1 MADILVVED
10 NLEMGTLLCDF
21 LQAEGYSTEH
31 CMDGADAV
39 DMFVASGAKLV
50 ILDIMLPHLDG
61 YGICKKIRETSNIP
75 VIMVSA
81 KNLKDDKLKGLLL
94 GADDYIE
101 KPYDID
107 ILIAKVK
114 GIFARR
120 YSADVLSDGFLRIN
134 KLRHTVSVATGI
146 RETGSYTDPLDGITD
161 GSEDKLKEKDRQLQ
175 NDTPIQDNQQA
186 QKEIELTQKEYELLT
201 LLVENTGK
209 TLNKDF
215 LFNKIWGIDSDSEQ
229 QTLTVHIKW
238 LRQKIEEDPK
248 NPKHII
254 TVWGVGYRYE
264 VVP

>member
-1 MADILVVED
+1 MDMADILVVED
-10 NLEMGTLLCDF
+10 NIEMGTLLCDF
-21 LQAEGYSTEH
+21 LQAEGYTTEH
-31 CMDGADAV
+31 CTDGADAL
-39 DMFVASGAKLV
+39 DMFVDSGAKLV

-61 YGICKKIRETSNIP
+61 YGICKKIRETSNAP

-81 KNLKDDKLKGLLL
+81 KNMKDDKLKGLLL

-120 YSADVLSDGFLRIN
+120 YSTDVLSDGFLKIN
-134 KLRHTVSVATGI
+134 KLRHTVEIPGRDDS
-146 RETGSYTDPLDGITD
+146 
-161 GSEDKLKEKDRQLQ
+161 KEL
-175 NDTPIQDNQQA
+175 
-186 QKEIELTQKEYELLT
+186 ELTQKEYELLT

-209 TLNKDF
+209 TMNKDF

-238 LRQKIEEDPK
+238 LRQKIEEDAK
-248 NPKHII
+248 NPKHIL

-264 VVP
+264 N

>member
-1 MADILVVED
+1 
-10 NLEMGTLLCDF
+10 
-21 LQAEGYSTEH
+21 
-31 CMDGADAV
+31 MDGADAV
-39 DMFVASGAKLV
+39 QMFVDSKAKLV

-61 YGICKKIRETSNIP
+61 YGICKKIRETSNAP

-81 KNLKDDKLKGLLL
+81 KNMKDDKLKGLLL

-120 YSADVLSDGFLRIN
+120 YSDDALSDGFLKIN
-134 KLRHTVSVATGI
+134 KLRHTVSV
-146 RETGSYTDPLDGITD
+146 LK
-161 GSEDKLKEKDRQLQ
+161 GSEE
-175 NDTPIQDNQQA
+175 TP
-186 QKEIELTQKEYELLT
+186 EIELTQKEFELLT

-209 TLNKDF
+209 TMNKDF

-264 VVP
+264 K

>member
-10 NLEMGTLLCDF
+10 NMEMGTLLCDF
-21 LQAEGYSTEH
+21 LNAEGYTTEH
-31 CMDGADAV
+31 CMDGADAM
-39 DMFVASGAKLV
+39 DMFVSTGAKMV

-61 YGICKKIRETSNIP
+61 FGICKKIRETSNTPI
-75 VIMVSA
+75 IMVSA
-81 KNLKDDKLKGLLL
+81 KNMKDDKLKGLLL

-114 GIFARR
+114 GVFSRR
-120 YSADVLSDGFLRIN
+120 YSTDAFSDSFLRI
-134 KLRHTVSVATGI
+134 
-146 RETGSYTDPLDGITD
+146 
-161 GSEDKLKEKDRQLQ
+161 DKLKKTVKVLNGKAEAAK
-175 NDTPIQDNQQA
+175 
-186 QKEIELTQKEYELLT
+186 KETELTQKEYELLS

-209 TLNKDF
+209 TMNKDF

-248 NPKHII
+248 NPKHIV

-264 VVP
+264 

>member
-10 NLEMGTLLCDF
+10 NIEMGTLLCDF
-21 LQAEGYSTEH
+21 LKAEGYSTEH
-31 CMDGADAV
+31 CTDGLDAM
-39 DMFVASGAKLV
+39 DMFVDSGAKLV

-61 YGICKKIRETSNIP
+61 YGICKKIRETSNAPI
-75 VIMVSA
+75 IMVSA
-81 KNLKDDKLKGLLL
+81 KNMKDDKLKGLLL

-114 GIFARR
+114 GIFSRR
-120 YSADVLSDGFLRIN
+120 YSSDVLSDGFLKID
-134 KLRHTVSVATGI
+134 KLKHTVSVSKGTVLI
-146 RETGSYTDPLDGITD
+146 DTPDNDVSKRTVP
-161 GSEDKLKEKDRQLQ
+161 
-175 NDTPIQDNQQA
+175 NDTL
-186 QKEIELTQKEYELLT
+186 ELTQKEFELLT

-209 TLNKDF
+209 TMNKDF

-264 VVP
+264 K

>member
-1 MADILVVED
+1 MDMADILVVED
-10 NLEMGTLLCDF
+10 NIEMGTLLCDF
-21 LQAEGYSTEH
+21 LQAEGYTTEH
-31 CMDGADAV
+31 CTDGADAL
-39 DMFVASGAKLV
+39 DMFVDLGAKLV

-61 YGICKKIRETSNIP
+61 YGICKKIRETSNAP

-81 KNLKDDKLKGLLL
+81 KNMKDDKLKGLLL

-120 YSADVLSDGFLRIN
+120 YSTDVLSDGFLKIN
-134 KLRHTVSVATGI
+134 KLRHTVEISG
-146 RETGSYTDPLDGITD
+146 RDDS
-161 GSEDKLKEKDRQLQ
+161 KEL
-175 NDTPIQDNQQA
+175 
-186 QKEIELTQKEYELLT
+186 ELTQKEYELLT

-209 TLNKDF
+209 TMNKDF

-238 LRQKIEEDPK
+238 LRQKIEEDAK
-248 NPKHII
+248 NPKHIL

-264 VVP
+264 N

>member
-10 NLEMGTLLCDF
+10 NMEMGTLLCDF
-21 LQAEGYSTEH
+21 LNAEGYTTEH
-31 CMDGADAV
+31 CVDGADAM
-39 DMFVASGAKLV
+39 DMFVSSGAKMV

-61 YGICKKIRETSNIP
+61 FGICRKIRETSNTPI
-75 VIMVSA
+75 IMVSA
-81 KNLKDDKLKGLLL
+81 KNMKDDKLKGLLL

-114 GIFARR
+114 GVFSRR
-120 YSADVLSDGFLRIN
+120 YSTDAFSDGFLKI
-134 KLRHTVSVATGI
+134 
-146 RETGSYTDPLDGITD
+146 
-161 GSEDKLKEKDRQLQ
+161 DKLKRTVKVNNGNAEA
-175 NDTPIQDNQQA
+175 A
-186 QKEIELTQKEYELLT
+186 QKELELTQKEYELLS
-201 LLVENTGK
+201 LLADNAGK
-209 TLNKDF
+209 TMNQDF
-215 LFNKIWGIDSDSEQ
+215 LFTKIWGIDSDSDQ

-264 VVP
+264 Q

>member
-10 NLEMGTLLCDF
+10 NIEMGTLLCDF
-21 LQAEGYSTEH
+21 LQAEGYTTEH
-31 CMDGADAV
+31 CTDGADAL
-39 DMFVASGAKLV
+39 DMFVDSGAKLV

-61 YGICKKIRETSNIP
+61 YGICKKIRETSNAP
-75 VIMVSA
+75 VIVVSA
-81 KNLKDDKLKGLLL
+81 KNMKDDKLKGLLL

-120 YSADVLSDGFLRIN
+120 YSTDVLSDGFLKIN
-134 KLRHTVSVATGI
+134 KLRHTVEIPGRDDS
-146 RETGSYTDPLDGITD
+146 
-161 GSEDKLKEKDRQLQ
+161 KEL
-175 NDTPIQDNQQA
+175 
-186 QKEIELTQKEYELLT
+186 ELTQKEYELLT

-209 TLNKDF
+209 TMNKDF

-238 LRQKIEEDPK
+238 LRQKIEEDAK
-248 NPKHII
+248 NPKHIL

-264 VVP
+264 N

>member
-1 MADILVVED
+1 MADILVIED
-10 NLEMGTLLCDF
+10 NMEMGTLLCDF
-21 LQAEGYSTEH
+21 LNAEGYTTEH
-31 CMDGADAV
+31 CTDGADAM
-39 DMFVASGAKLV
+39 DMFVSSGAKLV

-61 YGICKKIRETSNIP
+61 FGICKKIREASNTPI
-75 VIMVSA
+75 IMVSA
-81 KNLKDDKLKGLLL
+81 KNMKDDKLKGLLL

-114 GIFARR
+114 GVFSRR
-120 YSADVLSDGFLRIN
+120 YSTDAFSDSFLRI
-134 KLRHTVSVATGI
+134 
-146 RETGSYTDPLDGITD
+146 
-161 GSEDKLKEKDRQLQ
+161 DKLKKTVKVLNGKAEAAK
-175 NDTPIQDNQQA
+175 
-186 QKEIELTQKEYELLT
+186 KETELTQKEYELLS

-209 TLNKDF
+209 TMNKDF

-248 NPKHII
+248 NPKHIV

-264 VVP
+264 

>member
-10 NLEMGTLLCDF
+10 NIEMGTLLCDF
-21 LQAEGYSTEH
+21 LQAEGYTIEH
-31 CMDGADAV
+31 CTDGADAL
-39 DMFVASGAKLV
+39 DMFVDSGAKLV

-61 YGICKKIRETSNIP
+61 YGICKKIRETSNAP

-81 KNLKDDKLKGLLL
+81 KNMKDDKLKGLLL

-120 YSADVLSDGFLRIN
+120 YSTDVLSDGFLKIN
-134 KLRHTVSVATGI
+134 KLRHTVEIPGRDDS
-146 RETGSYTDPLDGITD
+146 
-161 GSEDKLKEKDRQLQ
+161 KEL
-175 NDTPIQDNQQA
+175 
-186 QKEIELTQKEYELLT
+186 ELTQKEYELLT

-209 TLNKDF
+209 TMNKDF

-238 LRQKIEEDPK
+238 LRQKIEEDAK
-248 NPKHII
+248 NPKHIL

-264 VVP
+264 N